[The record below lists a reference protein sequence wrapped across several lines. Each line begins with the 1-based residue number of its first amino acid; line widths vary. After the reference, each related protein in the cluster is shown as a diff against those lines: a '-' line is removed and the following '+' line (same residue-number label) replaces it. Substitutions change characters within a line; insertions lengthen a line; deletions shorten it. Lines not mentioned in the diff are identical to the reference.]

1 MLRNA
6 QIRSKVI
13 AILAL
18 PLAGLIALA
27 AAGTGTTLARGAEA
41 RRVNDLAQLAV
52 RGNTLVHELQAER
65 TLSSGWLSA
74 RADQAAVPR
83 DGMVTQRVVVD
94 RTVAALRD
102 FAAGLDTS
110 GYDPKLRQALD
121 RALEEVDGLAGHRRT
136 IDGST
141 SPDLTAEALE
151 NAYSGIVATLLDL
164 NANVAV
170 GTDDEALFRSVTAF
184 VALSHVKDA
193 IDLERGFQ
201 VSGLLGGDS
210 GRQRFKRLIS
220 FVDQRETWL
229 AQLRASATPD
239 QFARYQRVAKGPEVD
254 RSVMIE
260 QAALRG
266 GATDLKAVGTGERL
280 DRIWFAAMTERVDKL
295 RRVEREFAA
304 DLVRTSR
311 SVAASANRQ
320 TVLWLAGT
328 VALLL
333 VTALLSLFIAR
344 SLIHPLRKLQDT
356 AEGVARRELPEAVE
370 RIQRL
375 RDPGEAGVPVR
386 GQAWPFNASAQD
398 EISRVARSFNAVH
411 EVAIKVAVEQA
422 GLRRS
427 VADTFQNLAQRT
439 QDLVS
444 QSMRL
449 VDELEQDETRP
460 NTLDRLFRLDHL
472 ITRMRR
478 NAENL
483 IVLSGAELPNRWD
496 EPVPLD
502 VLIRSAIAEVQDYQR
517 VQPLPMGE
525 LLVVGPACVD
535 VIHLFAELIENGT
548 RFSAPGTKVA
558 VAGLPITYGHV
569 VEVEDQGVGM
579 ADEELAQANRQLADP
594 PAIDYALSRRVGLH
608 VVARLAKRHGIRVQL
623 RHSWYGGV
631 AALVLLPNDILI
643 RPPGTS
649 AQPEPDQLAR
659 HLAGQHAGRGGLAVL
674 GSPQAWSDQPVD
686 QAHLP
691 LRRHI
696 GTDDLRLPRHGA
708 ARPAGP
714 APAAVDGAPFGE
726 SAPGAGLPSRNGLP
740 HRIPRATPAPEPDGD
755 PPRTAGLGA
764 ARDAAPPPPPPARAR
779 DPSDV
784 SRTLSSFRRGVE
796 RGRAAQ
802 EQQPGS
808 PGRPDGT
815 PEPPDQEPG
824 LRWRSDDVAPPERP
838 AP

>member
-1 MLRNA
+1 MLRTA
-6 QIRSKVI
+6 PIRSKVI

-27 AAGTGTTLARGAEA
+27 ATGIGSSLARGAEA
-41 RRVNDLAQLAV
+41 HRVNDLAQLAV

-65 TLSSGWLSA
+65 TLSSGWVSA
-74 RADQAAVPR
+74 RANRAAVPR
-83 DGMVTQRVVVD
+83 DGMVTQRIVVD
-94 RTVAALRD
+94 RTVAALGD
-102 FAAGLDTS
+102 FAAGLDAD

-121 RALEEVDGLAGHRRT
+121 RALKELDGLAVYRRT
-136 IDGST
+136 IDTNS
-141 SPDLTAEALE
+141 SPAFTADAVE
-151 NAYSGIVATLLDL
+151 NAYSGTLSTLLDL
-164 NANVAV
+164 NANIAV

-201 VSGLLGGDS
+201 VSGLLGSDS
-210 GRQRFKRLIS
+210 GRQRFKRFIS

-229 AQLRASATPD
+229 AQLKASATPD
-239 QFARYQRVAKGPEVD
+239 QFARYQRVASGPEVD
-254 RSVMIE
+254 RSVTIE
-260 QAALRG
+260 QAALSGSTTELR
-266 GATDLKAVGTGERL
+266 AVGTGERL
-280 DRIWFAAMTERVDKL
+280 DRIWFAAMTERVAKL

-320 TVLWLAGT
+320 TLLWLAGT

-344 SLIHPLRKLQDT
+344 SLVNPLRKLQDA
-356 AEGVARRELPEAVE
+356 AEDVARRELPEAVE
-370 RIQRL
+370 RIQSL
-375 RDPGEAGVPVR
+375 RDPDQADVAIR
-386 GQAWPFNASAQD
+386 GQASPFDASAQD

-411 EVAIKVAVEQA
+411 EVAIKVAAEQA

-427 VADTFQNLAQRT
+427 IADTFQNLAQRT
-439 QDLVS
+439 QDLVRG
-444 QSMRL
+444 SMEL

-483 IVLSGAELPNRWD
+483 IVLAGAELPTRWD

-502 VLIRSAIAEVQDYQR
+502 VVIRSAVAEVQDYQR

-525 LLVVGPACVD
+525 LQVVGPVCVD

-548 RFSAPGTKVA
+548 MFSAPGTKVT

-569 VEVEDQGVGM
+569 VEIEDQGVGM
-579 ADEELAQANRQLADP
+579 PDEELARANRELADP
-594 PAIDYALSRRVGLH
+594 PAIDFALSRRIGLH

-631 AALVLLPNDILI
+631 AALVLLPNDILV

-649 AQPEPDQLAR
+649 ALPEPGWPAR
-659 HLAGQHAGRGGLAVL
+659 HLAGQYAGRGGLAVL
-674 GSPQAWSDQPVD
+674 ESPQAWSDQPVD
-686 QAHLP
+686 QAHVP
-691 LRRHI
+691 LRRHV
-696 GTDDLRLPRHGA
+696 GTDDLRLPRHEA
-708 ARPAGP
+708 ARPGGP
-714 APAAVDGAPFGE
+714 APNGDADVDGAPSGE
-726 SAPGAGLPSRNGLP
+726 PVPGAGPPLRNGLP
-740 HRIPRATPAPEPDGD
+740 HRIPRAAPAPEPGSG
-755 PPRTAGLGA
+755 PTRTAGLRA
-764 ARDAAPPPPPPARAR
+764 AGDATAPARPR
-779 DPSDV
+779 DPRDV
-784 SRTLSSFRRGVE
+784 SRMLSSFRQGVE
-796 RGRAAQ
+796 RGRVAQ
-802 EQQPGS
+802 GQQPDSPGS
-808 PGRPDGT
+808 PDGA
-815 PEPPDQEPG
+815 PQPPDQGSG